1 MLVCLQFK
9 FFICSF
15 PLFPNHS
22 LSSSFS
28 RRTSQICPHCFST
41 KLHISH
47 SPVYVLLQFAWHILK
62 CLFCTG
68 YIKCFIVFVAAPF
81 LDVTLGQKLRRLFLF
96 CISQRFCACLIMT
109 IQIVIFKHGCS
120 PITEHIYL

>member
-68 YIKCFIVFVAAPF
+68 YISVADSLINSHLQNFYCF
-81 LDVTLGQKLRRLFLF
+81 
-96 CISQRFCACLIMT
+96 C
-109 IQIVIFKHGCS
+109 GCS
-120 PITEHIYL
+120 ILGCNARSKAQTSLPVLHQPAFLCMSHNDHSNRNF